1 MNKKLNFLLWDSS
14 SKSGQ
19 RLFDLGKKTANSIEK
34 QINNSGGIGG
44 CLIKIHY
51 EDIPHVKAGADEAAM
66 NFYKKLLEKNSFL
79 FAISPGTFASIGES
93 KIRNIR
99 DSASKNR
106 ILFNTTAVSADAPFV
121 DLNLFDLRSNAL
133 FDSSKSIIEKM
144 EILRALIKKNKIY
157 HIANM
162 GPKSKMYANKEE
174 LNKQGI
180 YLHTTHNK
188 NTSDKNVLKKEI
200 EGFLN
205 CSTDEDLINLGAIQD
220 AIKPEIFNILKNYD
234 KNRIITCT
242 PNSSLDYRNI
252 QNTILLKDDANYDI
266 YLSMEAFFEKIGSRE
281 YSAIE
286 KSTFNNNF
294 SKFEAP
300 LLLKYVSDI
309 NNLKYT
315 NDEDFTSLLCECLN
329 KIDGKQ
335 DIYMGISKDLAF
347 SSNQNII
354 KTSAL
359 VKLSSPINKSSSSP
373 IKTLYKNQL
382 SILNGL
388 QKVSDV
394 ISFNIDIQRI
404 TNISIEEGTFGAELY
419 LDVIGPCPNPIL
431 SIKFNNLSS
440 INPKYECKEI
450 ESINAKDSYSS
461 RYLITANFDFKAI
474 GSNYPFDTQFIYVSL
489 SATNNSLVL
498 QPVPEQYL
506 DKEFDIDGWYLKDA
520 KCGINRK
527 KSWVALSQNLAPVPK
542 INEEVRLGWELQR
555 VNSMTLL
562 KIGIPMM
569 FLYTLVNYT
578 VYLPS
583 SESGTAL
590 GYLTTAFLSS
600 IALYFSTERP
610 QPLSMSTIDV
620 IFAFFYIISGI
631 SLLMIIFAEFN
642 PGLYEFFIYPLRLFL
657 PISIVSLGIFI
668 KSRIASTKFKPSITQ

>member
-1 MNKKLNFLLWDSS
+1 MKKINFLLWDSS
-14 SKSGQ
+14 NKSGSS
-19 RLFDLGKKTANSIEK
+19 LYNLGKKTASLIEK
-34 QINNSGGIGG
+34 QINDSDGIGG

-51 EDIPHVKAGADEAAM
+51 EDIPHIEAGTDENAM
-66 NFYKKLLEKNSFL
+66 AYYKQLLKKNNFL
-79 FAISPGTFASIGES
+79 FATSPGTFASIGRTKIKNIQES
-93 KIRNIR
+93 
-99 DSASKNR
+99 SSKRR
-106 ILFNTTAVSADAPFV
+106 ILFNTTAVTADAPFK

-133 FDSSKSIIEKM
+133 SDTSVSILKRM
-144 EILRALIKKNKIY
+144 EILRSLVKKNKIY

-162 GPKSKMYANKEE
+162 TPKSKMFANMEQ
-174 LNKQGI
+174 LNQHDI
-180 YLHTTHNK
+180 YLHSTYKKYTN
-188 NTSDKNVLKKEI
+188 DKNSLRKDI
-200 EGFLN
+200 ESFLSQ
-205 CSTDEDLINLGAIQD
+205 STQDDLINLGALQNS
-220 AIKPEIFNILKNYD
+220 IKPEIFDILKNYN
-234 KNRIITCT
+234 KNRFITCT
-242 PNSSLDYRNI
+242 PNNELDFRDIN
-252 QNTILLKDDANYDI
+252 NTILLKDDANYDI
-266 YLSMEAFFEKIGSRE
+266 YLSMEAFLEKIESHE

-286 KSTFNNNF
+286 KSTFNNQF
-294 SKFEAP
+294 SQFEAP
-300 LLLKYVSDI
+300 LLLKYASDI
-309 NNLKYT
+309 NNLKYE
-315 NDEDFTSLLCECLN
+315 NDEDFISVLCECIN
-329 KIDGKQ
+329 KIDGKK
-335 DIYMGISKDLAF
+335 DIYMGLSKDLAF
-347 SSNQNII
+347 KDNLNII

-359 VKLSSPINKSSSSP
+359 VKLASPINKSSSSP

-382 SILNGL
+382 SVIDGT
-388 QKVSDV
+388 QKISDV

-404 TNISIEEGTFGAELY
+404 TNISIEEGTYGAELY
-419 LDVIGPCPNPIL
+419 LDVIGPYIDPIS

-440 INPKYECKEI
+440 INPKYESKEI
-450 ESINAKDSYSS
+450 ESIEGNGIHSS

-474 GSNYPFDTQFIYVSL
+474 GSNYPFDTQFIYISL
-489 SATNNSLVL
+489 SAINNSLIL

-542 INEEVRLGWELQR
+542 INEEIRLGWELQR
-555 VNSMTLL
+555 VNSMTLF

-642 PGLYEFFIYPLRLFL
+642 PGLYEFFIYPLRIFL
-657 PISIVSLGIFI
+657 PISIISLGIFI
-668 KSRIASTKFKPSITQ
+668 KSRIASSKFKPSITQ